1 MKVSFT
7 GLTAALTAA
16 LLLASGCAARQFAR
30 TSEPATTHLAESS
43 VAEPQP
49 FPDETPAA
57 KSAPPAGESVVA
69 KASPL
74 RTERAVTQTPPTPHV
89 EVVGAPPGPEYA
101 WMPGVWQ
108 WHGAWVWAPGRWGL
122 RPRPNA
128 VWISGQWT
136 RYGQGWV
143 WIRGYWR

>member
-1 MKVSFT
+1 MKVSFS
-7 GLTAALTAA
+7 GLTAALTAG
-16 LLLASGCAARQFAR
+16 LLLASGCAARQSAR
-30 TSEPATTHLAESS
+30 ISEPATSPLAEAP

-49 FPDETPAA
+49 FPDETTAA
-57 KSAPPAGESVVA
+57 KTTPSAGETVVA
-69 KASPL
+69 KASPPGN
-74 RTERAVTQTPPTPHV
+74 ERIVMQTPPAPHV
-89 EVVGAPPGPEYA
+89 EVVGAPPGPEYV

-108 WHGAWVWAPGRWGL
+108 WHEAWAWAPGRWGV

-136 RYGQGWV
+136 RYGHGWV